1 MNIKSLNKEMN
12 KLSDKIIE
20 NGDCSFKLWLEF
32 EETSPWN
39 DLEND
44 FANIIVDTLDGKLYG
59 INVWT
64 FKYLTVAQS
73 EEQKEGN
80 SNYIIPPDLF
90 VKILTRDC
98 IEETIKDLLSHGNLD
113 EILNESSFGLNFL
126 EPYWDALEMEENSI
140 QSLINELKI
149 ELPENHVLYNESYE
163 LIARKTNNDDIIL
176 ELDNGRIAVVHLTW
190 KSKTEVDG
198 YPITRIYENKI
209 DFWNREMKQDII
221 EFKE

>member
-1 MNIKSLNKEMN
+1 MNVKSLNKEKN
-12 KLSDKIIE
+12 KSSEKIIE
-20 NGDCSFKLWLEF
+20 NNDFSFKLWLEF

-44 FANIIVDTLDGKLYG
+44 FANIGVNTLDGRLYG

-64 FKYLTVAQS
+64 FKYLATAQS

-90 VKILTRDC
+90 VKVFTRDC
-98 IEETIKDLLSHGNLD
+98 VEETIKELLNEGNLE
-113 EILNESSFGLNFL
+113 EILNESIFGLNFL
-126 EPYWDALEMEENSI
+126 EPYWDSLEMEEKSI
-140 QSLINELKI
+140 QSLINELRI
-149 ELPENHVLYNESYE
+149 ELPKSHILYNESYD
-163 LIARKTNNDDIIL
+163 LIARKTNNDDIVL
-176 ELDNGRIAVVHLTW
+176 ELENGKIAVVHLTW